1 MNQQIYTNPSMERSF
16 VSNSLKTWE
25 FKNYLNIS
33 ISSDNTSKSILVFP
47 GTEYSIIFY
56 DANLG
61 IRKSITGLILDV
73 YCNQIKVK
81 EKRSCNCSTC
91 NNKDCCNS
99 CNFSNSKNIGCIYC
113 PPDTSSYEELKTYF
127 IPINNIMGIDYVKN
141 TNNSSNGSYIDEEEK
156 FVLLGISATAVH
168 AIIVHLDLFTDDHQD
183 AVKSIDLKRD
193 NVYDVVYEVDGIT
206 YEITGRVVE
215 IKQLAGETESYVVR
229 ENTGLDNSVY
239 TDATKFVLSRPTVK
253 NIQIVFDTSDNF
265 TGSYET
271 INLSSIRDCT
281 LMVDNNAS
289 DMVYTL
295 DENTTYTVNNDV
307 VSVTKDGNTTQIGI
321 DELLNYYS
329 TH

>member
-33 ISSDNTSKSILVFP
+33 ISSDNISKSILVFP

-56 DANLG
+56 DADLG

-99 CNFSNSKNIGCIYC
+99 CSFSNSKNIGCIYC

-141 TNNSSNGSYIDEEEK
+141 INNSSNGSYIDEEEK
-156 FVLLGISATAVH
+156 FVLLGISATAVQ

-183 AVKSIDLKRD
+183 AVKSIDLKKD

-289 DMVYTL
+289 NMVYTL